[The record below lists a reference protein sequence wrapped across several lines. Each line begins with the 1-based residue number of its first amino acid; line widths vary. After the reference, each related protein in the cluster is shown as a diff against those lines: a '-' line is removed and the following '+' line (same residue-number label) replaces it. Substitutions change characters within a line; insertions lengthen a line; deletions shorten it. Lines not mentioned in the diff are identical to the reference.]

1 LATTISTGGSS
12 SARAIKQARVGEVE
26 TADDLETAKIA
37 LATLKV
43 DLEDLEAAAA
53 RADKAV
59 DAALAETLKPVAL
72 RLLDE
77 VHTHHVR
84 FLTTQAALS
93 ALGRS
98 WNSWDEL
105 VKQID
110 RAGSASEADVRV
122 SVASRKEWE
131 FAICKRSGDLLDMSG
146 TSPPPEKFLQLALP
160 E

>member
-1 LATTISTGGSS
+1 
-12 SARAIKQARVGEVE
+12 
-26 TADDLETAKIA
+26 
-37 LATLKV
+37 
-43 DLEDLEAAAA
+43 
-53 RADKAV
+53 
-59 DAALAETLKPVAL
+59 LKPVAL

-146 TSPPPEKFLQLALP
+146 TSPPPRSSSSSPYRSSGGKRP
-160 E
+160 